1 MSKKVDERVVEM
13 RFENGQF
20 EEGVAQSTESLNK
33 LKKSLNLEGAAK
45 GLENVNSAAKN
56 TSGIESLAA
65 SIEKVEHRFSTMGIV
80 GMRVIE
86 NLTDSAMRL
95 TNRALNFLTS
105 GIIQGGINR
114 AKNLEN
120 AHFQLQGLLK
130 DEEAVSAVMKNV
142 NDSVD
147 GTAYSLD
154 AAAKV
159 ASQLAASGMRAGDE
173 MYKSLRAV
181 AGVAAMTNSDY
192 ESIGQIFTTVAGNGR
207 LMGEQLLQ
215 LSSRGMNAAAV
226 LGEALGKSE
235 SEIREM
241 VSKGK
246 IDFQTFAD
254 AMDDAF
260 GEHAKKANE
269 TFNGALSNIKA
280 ALARI
285 GALFISPLI
294 VQNGPIVKFFNTFR
308 ERVNDVKKS
317 IGPLADQFTGSINK
331 MADTATSA
339 ISRFD
344 SEDRAL
350 IFTNIVSTLT
360 NAFSGLWSILKPV
373 GQAFRDIFPQATASQ
388 LIVITERIKDL
399 IAKIQLGAAE
409 SENLRD
415 TFKGVFSVLKFAVGI
430 ITSIAKGVDN
440 LLSHL
445 TGVRGGFLG
454 ITGAVGRWVTKMTDA
469 TKAGNAFRSVIVGIS
484 SYLGRGIDV
493 IKNFLAIVKEKFVA
507 PGFEKFADVLQKL
520 WDLVKKIGSKINE
533 FLSGIAASFNGDSL
547 TGVFTMVNALVLLKI
562 AYRKFFD
569 DWIPLIKRWKQI
581 INDGLLKTIKAITTA
596 PEGIVSA
603 FNAVKS
609 SLWTFNKS
617 MKYDNIMKLA
627 KALLILASA
636 MLVISLIDTDK
647 MVSSMTAITALVAEL
662 MAVIKFYDA
671 FGKAAIKDSVAIIA
685 ASTGLIQMSIAVL
698 ILASALKKLSGI
710 SWEDL
715 AKGLSGV
722 TGLIAILVAAAKIMN
737 KEKLEMLKFGK
748 QMILMSAAILILAS
762 ACKNLSGLSWEELAK
777 GVSGVLTF
785 VGIFVAAAKI
795 LNSNGKAISKFA
807 GQMIFMSIGIS
818 IMAEVAKSLSELS
831 WEELGKGASGLLA
844 IVSMLVAAA
853 KIMSKDSGGMLKA
866 SAPMIL
872 FAAAIAIVGRTMK
885 SLSGMSWDELDRGIV
900 GIGGSIAIFAA
911 GLKAMSGSAKG
922 AGSLLLAAVAL
933 GALTPVLLVLGSMS
947 WEAIAKSMTAIAAAF
962 TVLGLA
968 GLILKPVVP
977 TIALLGA
984 SIALIGVGCL
994 AAGAGL
1000 ELFSAGL
1007 AALVGVIVA
1016 SATGIAASLKVILLG
1031 LLDMVPELVSFFET
1045 AIRSLMQMLINLIP
1059 DAAQAL
1065 VQLILGV
1072 INAIS
1077 DNIPQLM
1084 GGVSNLVLG
1093 LIQSLTTKLPEFTIA
1108 LVNFLATLFNSLA
1121 EDIQP
1126 LIDGFANL
1134 FGTVI
1139 KGAAIALG
1147 PVIKAVVRP
1156 ILEVF
1161 AEIVDSIAP
1170 YIPGICDAISDIV
1183 DAITDAAIKIVPYI
1197 QGTVT
1202 VIAMAIETIA
1212 LYVAEIIQ
1220 QIPVI
1225 IQSIADLIRTGGS
1238 VINGILLNIAEII
1251 RSVGETINEVF
1262 NGAAEVI
1269 SSCGEAIESSLN
1281 GMAESVSS
1289 VFEGI
1294 AYAISLSGKAI
1305 KDVLD
1310 GIANIIDSIGRAALN
1325 AGVGFERLAN
1335 GIAIITGLNLV
1346 DMAASLTAV
1355 AVGVGKISSNGDNLK
1370 KCGEAMSE
1378 LEKSATISSQAFAA
1392 MAESI
1397 GLVSS
1402 TLSIVGDIAA
1412 SSMAAFVSAIS
1423 DSSGAFDGF
1432 IDSAGATQDSIKEFG
1447 SALDAAISGINNY
1460 YTDFYKCGEY
1470 LATGFT
1476 NGIKS
1481 NSYKAKLAAIDMAK
1495 LADQAAREKL
1505 GIESPSKVFKEIGGY
1520 VPKGFAR
1527 GIENFSYLGTR
1538 AVESMSNDAIDS
1550 ASKVLSNINAVL
1562 TDDVNTQ
1569 PMIRPVVDLS
1579 NVESSSDAIS
1589 SMLTMDPT
1597 VSAFSNVRSISAMM
1611 NRNQNGANDDVVS
1624 AIKDLGKTIGKASG
1638 DTYQINGITYDS
1650 GSEVSEAIQTLIR
1663 ASIIEGRR

>member
-13 RFENGQF
+13 QFENGQF
-20 EEGVAQSTESLNK
+20 EKGVAQSTESLNK

-65 SIEKVEHRFSTMGIV
+65 SLEKVEHRFSTMGIV

-95 TNRALNFLTS
+95 ANRTIRFLTS

-147 GTAYSLD
+147 GTAYGLD

-235 SEIREM
+235 SEIRDM

-317 IGPLADQFTGSINK
+317 IGPLADQFTGSVNK
-331 MADTATSA
+331 MADAATSA

-360 NAFSGLWSILKPV
+360 SAFSGLWSILKPV
-373 GQAFRDIFPQATASQ
+373 GQAFRDVFPQTTASQ
-388 LIVITERIKDL
+388 LIVITDRIKDL
-399 IAKIQLGAAE
+399 IAKIQLGAVE

-415 TFKGVFSVLKFAVGI
+415 TFKGVFSVLKFVVGI

-469 TKAGNAFRSVIVGIS
+469 AKAGDAFKSVIAGVS
-484 SYLGRGIDV
+484 SYLGRGIDG

-507 PGFEKFADVLQKL
+507 PGFEKFADILQKL

-547 TGVFTMVNALVLLKI
+547 TGAFTMVNALVLLKI

-569 DWIPLIKRWKQI
+569 DWKPLITRWKQI
-581 INDGLLKTIKAITTA
+581 INDGFLKTIKDITSA

-627 KALLILASA
+627 KALFVLASA
-636 MLVISLIDTDK
+636 MLIISLIDTDK
-647 MVSSMTAITALVAEL
+647 MVSSMAAITALVAEL
-662 MAVIKFYDA
+662 MAIIKFYDA
-671 FGKAAIKDSVAIIA
+671 FGKTAIKDSVAIIA
-685 ASTGLIQMSIAVL
+685 ASTGLIQMSVAVL
-698 ILASALKKLSGI
+698 ILASALKKPSGL
-710 SWEDL
+710 SWEEL

-722 TGLIAILVAAAKIMN
+722 TGIVAILVAAAKIMN
-737 KEKLEMLKFGK
+737 KEKLKMLKLGK

-762 ACKNLSGLSWEELAK
+762 ACKKLSGLSWEGLAK

-785 VGIFVAAAKI
+785 VGTFVAAAKI

-818 IMAEVAKSLSELS
+818 IMAAVAKSLSELS
-831 WEELGKGASGLLA
+831 WEELGKGATGLLA
-844 IVSMLVAAA
+844 IVSMLVAAT
-853 KIMSKDSGGMLKA
+853 KIMSKNSGGMLKA

-872 FAAAIAIVGRTMK
+872 FAAAIAIVGQTMK

-947 WEAIAKSMTAIAAAF
+947 W
-962 TVLGLA
+962 
-968 GLILKPVVP
+968 
-977 TIALLGA
+977 
-984 SIALIGVGCL
+984 
-994 AAGAGL
+994 
-1000 ELFSAGL
+1000 
-1007 AALVGVIVA
+1007 
-1016 SATGIAASLKVILLG
+1016 
-1031 LLDMVPELVSFFET
+1031 
-1045 AIRSLMQMLINLIP
+1045 
-1059 DAAQAL
+1059 
-1065 VQLILGV
+1065 
-1072 INAIS
+1072 
-1077 DNIPQLM
+1077 
-1084 GGVSNLVLG
+1084 
-1093 LIQSLTTKLPEFTIA
+1093 
-1108 LVNFLATLFNSLA
+1108 
-1121 EDIQP
+1121 
-1126 LIDGFANL
+1126 
-1134 FGTVI
+1134 
-1139 KGAAIALG
+1139 
-1147 PVIKAVVRP
+1147 
-1156 ILEVF
+1156 
-1161 AEIVDSIAP
+1161 
-1170 YIPGICDAISDIV
+1170 
-1183 DAITDAAIKIVPYI
+1183 
-1197 QGTVT
+1197 
-1202 VIAMAIETIA
+1202 
-1212 LYVAEIIQ
+1212 
-1220 QIPVI
+1220 
-1225 IQSIADLIRTGGS
+1225 
-1238 VINGILLNIAEII
+1238 
-1251 RSVGETINEVF
+1251 
-1262 NGAAEVI
+1262 
-1269 SSCGEAIESSLN
+1269 
-1281 GMAESVSS
+1281 
-1289 VFEGI
+1289 
-1294 AYAISLSGKAI
+1294 
-1305 KDVLD
+1305 
-1310 GIANIIDSIGRAALN
+1310 
-1325 AGVGFERLAN
+1325 
-1335 GIAIITGLNLV
+1335 
-1346 DMAASLTAV
+1346 
-1355 AVGVGKISSNGDNLK
+1355 
-1370 KCGEAMSE
+1370 
-1378 LEKSATISSQAFAA
+1378 
-1392 MAESI
+1392 
-1397 GLVSS
+1397 
-1402 TLSIVGDIAA
+1402 
-1412 SSMAAFVSAIS
+1412 
-1423 DSSGAFDGF
+1423 
-1432 IDSAGATQDSIKEFG
+1432 
-1447 SALDAAISGINNY
+1447 
-1460 YTDFYKCGEY
+1460 
-1470 LATGFT
+1470 
-1476 NGIKS
+1476 
-1481 NSYKAKLAAIDMAK
+1481 
-1495 LADQAAREKL
+1495 
-1505 GIESPSKVFKEIGGY
+1505 
-1520 VPKGFAR
+1520 
-1527 GIENFSYLGTR
+1527 
-1538 AVESMSNDAIDS
+1538 
-1550 ASKVLSNINAVL
+1550 
-1562 TDDVNTQ
+1562 
-1569 PMIRPVVDLS
+1569 
-1579 NVESSSDAIS
+1579 
-1589 SMLTMDPT
+1589 
-1597 VSAFSNVRSISAMM
+1597 
-1611 NRNQNGANDDVVS
+1611 
-1624 AIKDLGKTIGKASG
+1624 
-1638 DTYQINGITYDS
+1638 
-1650 GSEVSEAIQTLIR
+1650 
-1663 ASIIEGRR
+1663 